1 MTLSASEIVLLTT
14 VAVLG
19 VTAIVTSKTT
29 TEEKKPPVSPISQHP
44 HPKNTI
50 IIEEID

>member
-19 VTAIVTSKTT
+19 VTAIVTSKTIP
-29 TEEKKPPVSPISQHP
+29 EEKEPPTLPITTHP
-44 HPKNTI
+44 HPKNTVV
-50 IIEEID
+50 IEEID